1 MQHGMSIGIGDT
13 VADVVT
19 GAKIGEIIDKAKE
32 EVKRII
38 EAYQV
43 GMQTQDQQCSSK
55 SGICVRVQTGKL
67 VGMRYSRYC
76 C

>member
-1 MQHGMSIGIGDT
+1 MSIGIGDT

-43 GMQTQDQQCSSK
+43 
-55 SGICVRVQTGKL
+55 RV
-67 VGMRYSRYC
+67 
-76 C
+76 